1 MRTWAL
7 IVIGLL
13 LLLVGAVWT
22 LQGVNVLGGSPMSG
36 ASQWAVIGA
45 VLVVVGVYL
54 GYLGVRNLR
63 AGTKTKP

>member
-13 LLLVGAVWT
+13 LLLIGGVWT

-36 ASQWAVIGA
+36 ASQWAVIGT
-45 VLVVVGVYL
+45 VLIVVGLYL
-54 GYLGVRNLR
+54 GYRGFRNLR
-63 AGTKTKP
+63 GDTRPHT